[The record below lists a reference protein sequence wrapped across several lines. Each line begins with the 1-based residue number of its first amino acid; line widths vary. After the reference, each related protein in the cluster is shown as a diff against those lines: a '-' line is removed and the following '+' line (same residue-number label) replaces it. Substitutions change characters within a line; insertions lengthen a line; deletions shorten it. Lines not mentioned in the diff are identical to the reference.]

1 MVKTLYFNDN
11 IEKKSVQKFMLT
23 ETELFAHFVDN
34 SLMEMF
40 SAPNSTNFNDIKKQP
55 ANHSKV

>member
-1 MVKTLYFNDN
+1 MMKTLYLNDN

-40 SAPNSTNFNDIKKQP
+40 SAPNSTNFNDIKK
-55 ANHSKV
+55 